1 MTLLVKLLLQDTTFV
16 TRVHDFTGKVKEMRA
31 WLEQCEAQG
40 GGDTPE
46 AVADALHDVLKLS
59 WRPEATKIC
68 ILISDA
74 PPHGLDPTNGDGF
87 PEGDPTGVDPIKTVR
102 EMAEKQITLYVVGVE
117 PPIGEFISFLHRSV
131 VCDLKNRTMNACE
144 RKDIF
149 WFLILVP
156 YRDFFMSLA
165 YITGGQYVP
174 MINAKL
180 LAQVI
185 IGGVRE
191 EISLERL
198 MQDAQED
205 INREMQAAE
214 AESVDEQ
221 EMITRVNRVL
231 LTKNMRVKQMD
242 NLSGQTSEIARTTYA
257 KCADMSELRSRYVV
271 QAPTHADYGPIMP
284 PGLRTRAGVRAS
296 RLAMATKTEEE
307 ALEGASAGAPPPPAP
322 TADMSYGLK
331 EDESVSMA
339 QTERI
344 VQRMRSKR

>member
-1 MTLLVKLLLQDTTFV
+1 
-16 TRVHDFTGKVKEMRA
+16 
-31 WLEQCEAQG
+31 
-40 GGDTPE
+40 
-46 AVADALHDVLKLS
+46 
-59 WRPEATKIC
+59 
-68 ILISDA
+68 
-74 PPHGLDPTNGDGF
+74 
-87 PEGDPTGVDPIKTVR
+87 
-102 EMAEKQITLYVVGVE
+102 
-117 PPIGEFISFLHRSV
+117 
-131 VCDLKNRTMNACE
+131 
-144 RKDIF
+144 
-149 WFLILVP
+149 
-156 YRDFFMSLA
+156 MSLA

-214 AESVDEQ
+214 AEAVDEQ

-231 LTKNMRVKQMD
+231 LTKNRRVKQMD
-242 NLSGQTSEIARTTYA
+242 NLSGQTSEIARTTYS

-271 QAPTHADYGPIMP
+271 QPASHADYETMMP
-284 PGLRTRAGVRAS
+284 AGLRTRAGVRAA
-296 RLAMATKTEEE
+296 RRAMVAKPEEE
-307 ALEGASAGAPPPPAP
+307 LEGASAGAAPPPASSP
-322 TADMSYGLK
+322 PLSPAPASDMSYGLK

-344 VQRMRSKR
+344 VQRMRSKK

>member
-1 MTLLVKLLLQDTTFV
+1 MK
-16 TRVHDFTGKVKEMRA
+16 A

-40 GGDTPE
+40 GGDAPE

-74 PPHGLDPTNGDGF
+74 PPHGLDPNCGDGF
-87 PEGDPTGVDPIKTVR
+87 PDGDPTGVDPVKTVR
-102 EMAEKQITLYVVGVE
+102 EMAEKQITLYCVGVE
-117 PPIGEFISFLHRSV
+117 PSISKFLFITPFDYLFSFS
-131 VCDLKNRTMNACE
+131 
-144 RKDIF
+144 I
-149 WFLILVP
+149 VP

-174 MINAKL
+174 MVNAKL

-205 INREMQAAE
+205 INQEIKTAE
-214 AESVDEQ
+214 EEGADENEITARVNQ
-221 EMITRVNRVL
+221 LLLKRNTRVR
-231 LTKNMRVKQMD
+231 QME
-242 NLSGQTSEIARTTYA
+242 NTAGMTSPLARDTYA
-257 KCADMSELRSRYVV
+257 KCEDLKDLRSKFKSE
-271 QAPTHADYGPIMP
+271 APPMP
-284 PGLRTRAGVRAS
+284 VFGARVSRTRAEVRAALMEAKEKGES
-296 RLAMATKTEEE
+296 AMDVLAGPGATAAAAAETEM
-307 ALEGASAGAPPPPAP
+307 
-322 TADMSYGLK
+322 TYGLK

-344 VQRMRSKR
+344 IQRSRNRKSQA